1 MRVLDLSRLLP
12 GPYCTRIF
20 ADLGAEVI
28 KIEQPGGSDWS
39 RYVPP
44 LDPIS
49 GEGRLFRALNRGK
62 KSLTLNLKT
71 PQGRE
76 ILLRL
81 VATADV
87 LLETFRP
94 GVMERLGVPYQTLAG
109 ANPRLVYCALSGYGP
124 AGPYRSRA
132 GHDLNY
138 IGLSGLLDLTG
149 PADGPPV
156 IPGAP
161 VADLAGALWAA
172 VGILAALL
180 ERESTGRGQRV
191 DGSLLGGALSFLPL
205 AIARQAGGQ
214 PLHRGNDD
222 LTGGMVCYHIYETGD
237 DRHVTLAAL
246 EPEFWLAFCR
256 AVDREDLQAEQFAPA
271 VPDGRVYQELCALFR
286 RRTQQEWV
294 DTLADV
300 DACCEP
306 VYTLPE
312 ALASDPVQA
321 LGMLTENGLL
331 PPIRLSAN
339 PPRTGLK
346 APALGEQTAALLAEL
361 GYSPGQIGELSNLGV
376 I

>member
-94 GVMERLGVPYQTLAG
+94 GVMERLDLAYGTLAEV
-109 ANPRLVYCALSGYGP
+109 NPRLVYCALTGYGP
-124 AGPYRSRA
+124 AGPYRGRA

-149 PADGPPV
+149 PAEGPPA
-156 IPGAP
+156 IPGSP

-180 ERESTGRGQRV
+180 ERESTGHGQRV

-205 AIARQAGGQ
+205 AVARQAGGE
-214 PLHRGNDD
+214 PLHRGDDD
-222 LTGGMVCYHIYETGD
+222 LTGGIVCYHVYETADNGYM
-237 DRHVTLAAL
+237 TLAAL
-246 EPEFWLAFCR
+246 EPEFWSAFCR
-256 AVDREDLQAEQFAPA
+256 AVGREDLQAEQFAPA
-271 VPDGRVYQELCALFR
+271 MPDGRVYQELCALFHQ
-286 RRTQQEWV
+286 RTQQEWIN
-294 DTLADV
+294 TLAEV

-312 ALASDPVQA
+312 ALASAPVQT
-321 LGMLTENGLL
+321 LRMMTENGLL
-331 PPIRLSAN
+331 PPIQLSAS
-339 PPRTGLK
+339 PARTGLR
-346 APALGEQTAALLAEL
+346 APALGEQTAVLLDEL
-361 GYSPGQIGELSNLGV
+361 GYSPSQIEELSHRGV